1 MLLLRHKIVDFL
13 CSIVI
18 IKERGISMDE
28 RLQKAL
34 DYSNFMITLT
44 NQKRI
49 LLEQYNNDLIHYF
62 NSGQFTV
69 SQQLVSFCQ
78 SLLALKQIDTV
89 LVDDNGLP
97 IEIEDLEK
105 FTKDIVNLYVKASN
119 RYLTEYSKLKKN
131 RTTKGIVS

>member
-1 MLLLRHKIVDFL
+1 
-13 CSIVI
+13 
-18 IKERGISMDE
+18 
-28 RLQKAL
+28 
-34 DYSNFMITLT
+34 MITLT

-49 LLEQYNNDLIHYF
+49 LLEQYNNDLTYYF

-105 FTKDIVNLYVKASN
+105 FTKDIVNVYVKASN

-131 RTTKGIVS
+131 RTIEGIVS

>member
-1 MLLLRHKIVDFL
+1 
-13 CSIVI
+13 
-18 IKERGISMDE
+18 MDE

>member
-1 MLLLRHKIVDFL
+1 MLLLRHKTVDFL
-13 CSIVI
+13 CYIVI